1 MRYLSCAIALMALAV
16 GGAAFAAAPA
26 KEGVALTVYNQ
37 NFAVVRE
44 ARTMK
49 LPDKVS
55 TVQFRDVA
63 KQIDPTSVHFK
74 SLTDPDGTTVQEQNY
89 QFDLVNADKL
99 LDRYIDRPLVVVTR
113 QGQRYAGTLLSFD
126 ANQLVIRGEAG
137 LSMVQRPD
145 NVQNIEFSA
154 LPEGLLTRPTLV
166 WKVATAK
173 PGDHLM
179 QVMYQTQGMSWRAD
193 YSVVVSADESKM
205 DLAGWVTL
213 TNQCGA
219 TFRDAQVKLIAGDVR
234 KIEPLRPP
242 PPAPMMERAAAKAAG
257 GAAPAFEERAFF
269 EYHLY
274 TLGWPTT
281 VADNEIKQVEL
292 LTAAAVPLVKRYV
305 FEPGGKYWHRR
316 YGEGNFYKINV
327 YVEFKNAEASHLGM
341 PLPKGKVR
349 VYKRDGDKGDIE
361 FVGEDQI
368 DHTPRDEKITLYVGD
383 AFDIVGE
390 KKVADRKQEQRWRQ
404 ESVVIDLR
412 NHKDQDATIIV
423 REHMSGGGQWSI
435 TAKSQD
441 YKKVDADTI
450 EFEVPVSKNGKAQ
463 VTYTVDYRW

>member
-1 MRYLSCAIALMALAV
+1 MRHIVAAIVLGLSALCAAAIA
-16 GGAAFAAAPA
+16 AAAPP
-26 KEGVALTVYNQ
+26 KEGVSLTVYNQ

-44 ARTMK
+44 SRTMK

-99 LDRYIDRPLVVVTR
+99 LDRYIDRPLVVVTK
-113 QGQRYAGTLLSFD
+113 QGQRYAGTLMSFD
-126 ANQLVIRGEAG
+126 AKQLVIRGDAG

-145 NVQNIEFSA
+145 NVQNVEFSA
-154 LPEGLLTRPTLV
+154 LPEGLLTRPTLL
-166 WKVATAK
+166 WKVAAAK
-173 PGDHLM
+173 PGDHLV
-179 QVMYQTQGMSWRAD
+179 QVMYQTTGMGWRAD
-193 YSVVVSADESKM
+193 YSVVVSADETKM
-205 DLAGWVTL
+205 DLDGWVTL

-234 KIEPLRPP
+234 KIETARRRELQAVDALAEGQRN
-242 PPAPMMERAAAKAAG
+242 
-257 GAAPAFEERAFF
+257 AAPAFEERAFF
-269 EYHLY
+269 EYHMY

-305 FEPGGKYWHRR
+305 FEPNGKYWHRR

-349 VYKRDGDKGDIE
+349 VYKHDGDKGDIE

-390 KKVADRKQEQRWRQ
+390 KTVTDRKQQQRWRQ
-404 ESVVIDLR
+404 EAVKIELR
-412 NHKDQDATIIV
+412 NHKDQDAAIIV
-423 REHMSGGGQWSI
+423 REHLGGPGQWSI

-450 EFEVPVSKNGKAQ
+450 EFEVPVSKNGKAE